1 MKQYTKAELELL
13 TLQSQDVLTSS
24 SPFGQMD
31 EDGGSDNIGFGDF
44 GLLGG

>member
-1 MKQYTKAELELL
+1 MKQYIKAELELL

-31 EDGGSDNIGFGDF
+31 GDDGDDNTGHGDF